1 MCSSNGIKSKLV
13 LLCTFQLFYIQ
24 SGGSYIYYP
33 HMNIFQSFVASPVLL
48 ALFTYLLQPTLNES
62 GDKSVYSES
71 NVLRILRTFTTHR
84 CGIVDGCDD
93 AIIITRGAD
102 RQLGD
107 YTICWYI
114 TMGVFDISDLL
125 LIRLSYSYS
134 HQLQHR
140 LENVRHKQNVRTS

>member
-1 MCSSNGIKSKLV
+1 MCWNKIQTCSTVYFPTILYSIRGLV
-13 LLCTFQLFYIQ
+13 HILSTHEYLSEFCRVALFVKI
-24 SGGSYIYYP
+24 
-33 HMNIFQSFVASPVLL
+33 L
-48 ALFTYLLQPTLNES
+48 ALFTLLQPTSNGS
-62 GDKSVYSES
+62 GDKSVYSEA